1 MLVQVMETQ
10 DVLALVQDVQHVLAQ
25 DVQHVLVQD
34 VQDVLVQDVHVD
46 AQVENIEVEVLSELM
61 DVMAELELGAAA
73 MVTVLLMV
81 LMPVQMRILQLM
93 VLKGLVLSR
102 VVVGLP
108 PAVVMVLPRMEV
120 VVLLPPPVVVILRPQ
135 VVLLLL
141 PLLVPLLVLLL
152 GPVSERRV

>member
-1 MLVQVMETQ
+1 MLVQVMKTQ
-10 DVLALVQDVQHVLAQ
+10 DVLALVQDVQHVLAH

-81 LMPVQMRILQLM
+81 LMPVQIRILQLL
-93 VLKGLVLSR
+93 VLKG
-102 VVVGLP
+102 VVGLP
-108 PAVVMVLPRMEV
+108 PAVVMVLPQMEV
-120 VVLLPPPVVVILRPQ
+120 VVLLPPPVVVILLPQ

-152 GPVSERRV
+152 GPGPETRV